1 MRLPATRCDTPLRQT
16 GVALITVML
25 VVALA
30 TTAAVAMAGRQQLD
44 IRRTANALQQGQ
56 AWMYLL
62 GMEDWAAQFLGQDR
76 RDNDIDHPG
85 EDWATRLPPL
95 PVEGGELIGALEDLQ
110 GRFNLNNLAQGG
122 EAGNT
127 ARQRFERLLQSLQ
140 LSPGLAGVV
149 QDWLDA
155 DQEARFPAGAE
166 DVYYLGQAPSYR
178 AANHR
183 MSTPD
188 ELLLLKD
195 IGHEEY
201 RKLQPYITTLPV
213 PTPLNVNT
221 ASAELLASL
230 ADDLVVSEVQGLL
243 EKRQD
248 TPYSSIEDFLAEPV
262 FAGKKIP
269 DTGLAVQSDYFL
281 LQAEANIG
289 HLRQRL
295 YCLLERDD
303 KGRVQTRL
311 RSQSGF

>member
-1 MRLPATRCDTPLRQT
+1 MRLPATLRDTPLRQS

-62 GMEDWAAQFLGQDR
+62 GMEDWAGQFLSQDR
-76 RDNDIDHPG
+76 RDNDVDHMG
-85 EDWATRLPPL
+85 EDWAIRLPPL
-95 PVEGGELIGALEDLQ
+95 PVEGGELRGGLQDLQ

-122 EAGNT
+122 EAGKT

-140 LSPGLAGVV
+140 LSPSLAGGV
-149 QDWLDA
+149 QDWLDT

-166 DVYYLGQAPSYR
+166 DVYYLGQTPSYR
-178 AANHR
+178 AANR
-183 MSTPD
+183 LMRVPD
-188 ELLLLKD
+188 ELLLVKD
-195 IGHEEY
+195 IGHKEY

-230 ADDLVVSEVQGLL
+230 ADDLAVGDLQGLI
-243 EKRQD
+243 EKRRD
-248 TPYSSIEDFLAEPV
+248 TPYTSVEDFLAEPV

-269 DTGLAVQSDYFL
+269 DTGLTVQSDYFL
-281 LQAEANIG
+281 LQAEADIG

-295 YCLLERDD
+295 YCLLERDE
-303 KGRVQTRL
+303 KGRIQTLL